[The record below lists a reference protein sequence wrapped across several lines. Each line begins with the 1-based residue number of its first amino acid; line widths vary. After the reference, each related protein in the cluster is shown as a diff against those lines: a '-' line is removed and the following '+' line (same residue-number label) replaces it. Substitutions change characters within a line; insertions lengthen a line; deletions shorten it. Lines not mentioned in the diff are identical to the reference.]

1 MRRKLEEILS
11 DAHKASAEEIQLVI
25 DELENVKSKLKEIR
39 LKKLEDSLYEKDENE
54 PWWNK

>member
-1 MRRKLEEILS
+1 MRRKLEEILC
-11 DAHKASAEEIQLVI
+11 DAKHASAEEIQLVI